1 MKRPETKI
9 KPFILINTKT
19 GKEYPFNKV
28 MDCVTF
34 LWNMGHNRAARS
46 TVYSLIR
53 GNTRSCS
60 GYVIKTP
67 QQLDDALPDYIYRE
81 NIFEAIDKIE
91 KQLKSLKLLIKPIKL
106 SDIKK

>member
-34 LWNMGHNRAARS
+34 LRASGHPRAGRAS
-46 TVYSLIR
+46 VYDLIR
-53 GNTRSCS
+53 GSS
-60 GYVIKTP
+60 KSYYEYVIEYTQP
-67 QQLDDALPDYIYRE
+67 VDNSIIALPYKERVKY
-81 NIFEAIDKIE
+81 EAHELILRIE
-91 KQLKSLKLLIKPIKL
+91 MDLKSLKSLLE
-106 SDIKK
+106 SQ